1 MNDASAADRIEFF
14 LLGAAIGAAVA
25 LLIAPES
32 GARTRRRIRRKG
44 ENAAEYFISASKDLV
59 ERCEELSS
67 SSGELLGDAAHELS
81 ERYRELSER
90 SKQLLDEAAAT
101 FRRAAADRS
110 R

>member
-14 LLGAAIGAAVA
+14 VLGAAVGAAVA

-32 GARTRRRIRRKG
+32 GARTRRRIRHKG
-44 ENAAEYFISASKDLV
+44 EDAAEYFISASKDLV
-59 ERCEELSS
+59 ERCEELSRG
-67 SSGELLGDAAHELS
+67 SGEVLGDAAHELS
-81 ERYRELSER
+81 ERYRELADR